1 MAIFT
6 NQATMTYNGRTVNS
20 NIATGNLL
28 ETLTMTKTPV
38 SSSYAAGDNV
48 TYVINLINSGTTA
61 LNGITVTD
69 NLGSYQTAGGTTVYP
84 LTYEANSLKYYIN
97 GVLQAA
103 PTVTAGP
110 PLVITGINIPASSN
124 AAIVYN
130 ADTNEFAP
138 IAAASTIANTV
149 TATGAGL
156 TAPITAEATV
166 TASAQPELN
175 IIKAIS
181 PATVTQNSQVTY
193 TFTIQNTGNTAA
205 VAADNVIITDTFNPV
220 LSDIAVT
227 FNSTAWTSPTNY
239 TYNATSGLF
248 TTAAGQITVPAATY
262 TQDPTT
268 GVITVVPGESVLTVT
283 GTI

>member
-97 GVLQAA
+97 GVLQIT

-110 PLVITGINIPASSN
+110 PLSITGLNIPAGSN

-130 ADTNEFAP
+130 AAANEFAP
-138 IAAASTIANTV
+138 LTAESTIQNTV

-156 TAPITAEATV
+156 GTPITAESTV
-166 TASAQPELN
+166 AASAQPELN

-205 VAADNVIITDTFNPV
+205 VAADNIIITDTFNPV

>member
-110 PLVITGINIPASSN
+110 PLVITGINIPANSN

>member
-110 PLVITGINIPASSN
+110 PLVITGINIPANSN

-181 PATVTQNSQVTY
+181 PANVTQNSQVTY
-193 TFTIQNTGNTAA
+193 TFTIQNIGNTAA

>member
-38 SSSYAAGDNV
+38 SASYSVGDNV
-48 TYVINLINSGTTA
+48 TYVINLINSGTSA

-69 NLGSYQTAGGTTVYP
+69 NLGSYQTTGGTTVYP
-84 LTYEANSLKYYIN
+84 LTYETGSIKFYIN
-97 GVLQAA
+97 GVLQTA
-103 PTVTAGP
+103 PTVTASP
-110 PLVITGINIPASSN
+110 PLSITGINIPANSN

>member
-110 PLVITGINIPASSN
+110 PLVITGINIPANSN

-181 PATVTQNSQVTY
+181 PANVTQNSQVTY